1 MIRRIIMLQTLM
13 LLIGIQVANCQDTI
27 NHFIV
32 ERNNVVWRKTFQTP
46 MNQDQLFYKIK
57 ESGVFTII
65 ERQENNNLIGEL
77 RGVKPDCVGAGY
89 TFISSRTYLDD
100 RFLNGFVVVEIKEG
114 RYRVTLKKITLSKK
128 SVDSLHMVPA
138 KEFIEDEAFK
148 FEKKEFSQ
156 SFIKS
161 GSKILDHT
169 FTQLFDFNDMV
180 SDEW

>member
-1 MIRRIIMLQTLM
+1 MIKKIALLEILM
-13 LLIGIQVANCQDTI
+13 LLLSIHVANCQDTI

-32 ERNNVVWRKTFQTP
+32 ERNNVVWRKTFQTS
-46 MNQDQLFYKIK
+46 MSQDQLFYKIK
-57 ESGVFTII
+57 ESGVFTMI

-77 RGVKPDCVGAGY
+77 RGVEPDCVGAGY
-89 TFISSRTYLDD
+89 TFISSRAYLDD

-138 KEFIEDEAFK
+138 KEFIEDDAFK
-148 FEKKEFSQ
+148 FEKKEFSP
-156 SFIKS
+156 SFIRS

-169 FTQLFDFNDMV
+169 FTQLFDFNELV
-180 SDEW
+180 SEEW